1 MYQGNIANR
10 RARLA
15 RAYDKADE
23 AYESA
28 WKHPDHAGNVV
39 DALLNR
45 REAIW
50 KAYKRF
56 GIGS

>member
-1 MYQGNIANR
+1 MYTGNISAR
-10 RARLA
+10 RDRLA
-15 RAYDKADE
+15 RAYDKADR
-23 AYESA
+23 AYEDS
-28 WKHPDHAGNVV
+28 WKFGHGDPESI

-50 KAYKRF
+50 KAYRRF